1 MSNQFLKDL
10 WREKTRKEK
19 SEKKWKYDIWDI
31 KKQIEK
37 IKDKEARKNVFRFF
51 ERLKKSCLDLA
62 NAFHEREEMAD
73 KVNKNT
79 QQGIRDEGDLR
90 ALENADFRERAAHRV
105 LQDNLNILARLL
117 RKRGIEPYWRDY
129 LSDWEQ
135 IRVWALDMAEEIKK
149 N

>member
-19 SEKKWKYDIWDI
+19 SEKRWKYDIWDI